1 MVLND
6 EQRNERRLNR
16 VAYANIGLGLLTL
29 FVWAIPGPAMVPSF
43 WRLIDQ
49 DFHGQSDPS
58 AGTISIIFKVVVVFF
73 VVLFWLLS
81 AISLA
86 NGFLILKRRRHRL
99 CMILSGL
106 SLLGTPL
113 NLIVRIL
120 SLTALSNARARS
132 VFANGA
138 HP

>member
-6 EQRNERRLNR
+6 ELRNERRLNR

-43 WRLIDQ
+43 WRHIDQ
-49 DFHGQSDPS
+49 DFHGQS
-58 AGTISIIFKVVVVFF
+58 GTVAMVIKVTVVIVVVG
-73 VVLFWLLS
+73 FWLLS
-81 AISLA
+81 AVSLV

-99 CMILSGL
+99 CMILSGI

-120 SLTALSNARARS
+120 SLTALNNPCARN
-132 VFANGA
+132 VFANGSRV
-138 HP
+138 